1 VAQDLFQE
9 ITVYQEGEIQFLI
22 LSRQQAVV
30 DQDIITPKKMVEVVE
45 SKTVPATLL
54 QLLLLKVTTV
64 DHKFNLVAAELAKMD
79 KIVVQVA
86 ELAEMEEI
94 VLYQVLQ

>member
-1 VAQDLFQE
+1 
-9 ITVYQEGEIQFLI
+9 
-22 LSRQQAVV
+22 VV